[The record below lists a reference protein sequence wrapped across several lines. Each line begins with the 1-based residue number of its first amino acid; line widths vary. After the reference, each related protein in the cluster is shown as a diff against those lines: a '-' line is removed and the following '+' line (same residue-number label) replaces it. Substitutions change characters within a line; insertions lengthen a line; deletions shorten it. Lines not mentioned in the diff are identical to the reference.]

1 MDKIKKILAP
11 TDLSE
16 LSRGGVRYA
25 INLARSQGAEVIVY
39 HVIAIAEDWT
49 SRHEEFMPVRDLVHE
64 RKRHLDEFLRRSFPD
79 VFPEVTIRQEVEL
92 GSPYRNIVDKA
103 ASEDVDLIVMSTHG
117 RTGLA
122 HMLMGS
128 VTEKVVGRSRCPVL
142 SVPAAASKD
151 AVERGV
157 EAVTA

>member
-1 MDKIKKILAP
+1 MDKIKKVLAP

-16 LSRGGVRYA
+16 LSRIGVRYA

-39 HVIAIAEDWT
+39 HAISVAEDWT
-49 SRHEEFMPVRDLVHE
+49 STHEDFAPVHGLIDQ
-64 RKRHLDEFLRRSFPD
+64 RKRELDEFLRRSFPD
-79 VFPEVTIRQEVEL
+79 LLPEITVRQEVEL
-92 GSPYRNIVDKA
+92 GNPYKNIVDKA
-103 ASEDVDLIVMSTHG
+103 ESEHVDLIVMSTHG

-142 SVPAAASKD
+142 SVPAAPRPAEEH
-151 AVERGV
+151 VESGP
-157 EAVTA
+157 A

>member
-11 TDLSE
+11 TDFSE
-16 LSRGGVRYA
+16 ASGVGVRSA
-25 INLARSQGAEVIVY
+25 INLARAQGAEVIVY

-49 SRHEEFMPVRDLVHE
+49 DKHEEFMPVRSLLDE
-64 RKRHLDEFLRRSFPD
+64 RKRLLDEFLRKNFSD

-92 GSPYRNIVDKA
+92 GSPYKNIVDKA

-128 VTEKVVGRSRCPVL
+128 VTEKVVGHSRCPVL
-142 SVPAAASKD
+142 SIPAAGPRVGGEK
-151 AVERGV
+151 RV

>member
-16 LSRGGVRYA
+16 ASRAGVRSA

-49 SRHEEFMPVRDLVHE
+49 GRHEEFTPVRGLLDEH
-64 RKRHLDEFLRRSFPD
+64 KRLLDEFLRRSFPD
-79 VFPEVTIRQEVEL
+79 MFPEVTIRQEVEL
-92 GSPYRNIVDKA
+92 GSPYKNIVDKA
-103 ASEDVDLIVMSTHG
+103 STEDVDLIVMSTHG

-128 VTEKVVGRSRCPVL
+128 VTEKVVGHSRCPVL
-142 SVPAAASKD
+142 SVPAAAPQ
-151 AVERGV
+151 VRG
-157 EAVTA
+157 EKGETRTP